1 MICFSLLK
9 IWEIKPKYE
18 YFLSLT
24 KSYSM
29 IYQKVS
35 GSLSLTLIAEL
46 SYDRSLLPSYSFIA
60 KLLEGN
66 IKNDNEVK
74 FFRTLEILKNF
85 FTQFKV

>member
-1 MICFSLLK
+1 MICFTLIK

-18 YFLSLT
+18 YFLSFI

-29 IYQKVS
+29 IYQKAS

-46 SYDRSLLPSYSFIA
+46 SYDRSLLPSYSFVA

-66 IKNDNEVK
+66 IKKDNELK

-85 FTQFKV
+85 ITQFKV